1 MNRESAAATPAA
13 VEPEPAPHAEP
24 PEPEPKGWLARLRAE
39 LRRHAIGYGV
49 LLAFML
55 LGPLLVH
62 LIFPEAPLLL
72 GVVGGFAFGVYAAV
86 SAVPD
91 RFFE

>member
-1 MNRESAAATPAA
+1 MNRESPVGAPESAGRQA
-13 VEPEPAPHAEP
+13 EPEAR
-24 PEPEPKGWLARLRAE
+24 GWAARLRGE

-49 LLAFML
+49 LLAFVL

-62 LIFPEAPLLL
+62 LIFPEAPLGL

>member
-1 MNRESAAATPAA
+1 MNRDGPAATPAA
-13 VEPEPAPHAEP
+13 AGEQPEPA
-24 PEPEPKGWLARLRAE
+24 GWRARLRAE

-49 LLAFML
+49 LLAFVL